1 MIGNDG
7 GQSRLGSNSFQNGQ
21 TRNNFRQSLS
31 PEKLFEKYTS
41 LAKEAMSSGDKTLSE
56 NYLQHADHFM
66 RIIED
71 KNRNRNQTKDNIP
84 NQINQE
90 NKNIAD
96 GENISQKEKIEN
108 KT

>member
-1 MIGNDG
+1 M
-7 GQSRLGSNSFQNGQ
+7 SAEK
-21 TRNNFRQSLS
+21 SL
-31 PEKLFEKYTS
+31 EKYNS
-41 LAKEAMSSGDKTLSE
+41 LAKEALSAGDRTLSE